1 MNSSGNII
9 RLLDYKL
16 KNFVKN
22 NLNCSINDVIKNIKQ
37 KYNTV
42 FSKQIAT
49 LKNTPRI
56 AILSFKY
63 STRKFL
69 VKKTKYIYIG
79 IKKQNN
85 IFQFNYENTLDKI
98 NNLLKTPSRRTP
110 TSSISASNIN
120 ISLRTPSN
128 TTPKSS
134 RSAIYISNKPRTVSN
149 SSSKSKSSKIP
160 KRKIDYTKYFLSHKM
175 VEKDKLIFI
184 EKSDDSVKSIVK
196 TLLDNTIYISFE
208 LFYKYLL
215 INVKALLIKHK
226 DIKCI
231 YFFINKYLVD
241 KSNYWLSKLIEE
253 IINRIDS
260 NIEIKFINSLADLNT
275 DDVILFIDDCIYSG
289 IQMSGILNTAIRTK
303 QRNVILQIYLFVS
316 FITTNGLQYIK
327 KNNRN
332 INILLCDKVYYIT
345 KSINDLLTI
354 EEIKRISTMYDK
366 FADFNNKY
374 LIYFDHKLADVAS
387 TITLFYSGLIPNKH
401 NKKLLKEIP
410 KYFNYNKDDISLIAQ
425 LEYHNF
431 IENCNG
437 INNFDRYE
445 PKCPKAPYKNNE
457 DYKKYVQHINK
468 NRSFTSV

>member
-1 MNSSGNII
+1 MNSDNII

-22 NLNCSINDVIKNIKQ
+22 NLNCSINDVIKKHLQ
-37 KYNTV
+37 KEYNTV

-120 ISLRTPSN
+120 ISLRTTKSR
-128 TTPKSS
+128 TITP
-134 RSAIYISNKPRTVSN
+134 PRTVSN
-149 SSSKSKSSKIP
+149 SSKSKIP

-445 PKCPKAPYKNNE
+445 PKCPKAPYKNKE

-468 NRSFTSV
+468 NRSFISV